1 VAKIL
6 DGRTAAAEVRSEV
19 ASEVASLKVRGVSV
33 RLDVIL
39 AGDDPASIT
48 YVASKER
55 DSEEVGIESR
65 VHRFSADVTQE
76 ELSDLVGRLNE
87 DSAVS
92 GFFIQL
98 PLPEGLDPMPLISSI
113 IPAKDVD
120 GLSPE
125 SVGRLAVGLPS
136 LLPCTPHG
144 VIQLLKRN
152 SIELSGREAV
162 VVGRSNLV
170 GKPLALLLLREN
182 ATVTLC
188 HSRTRDLPE
197 VTRRADI
204 LVVAAGKREM
214 VGAEHV
220 REDAVVVDVGI
231 HRNQEGGLVGDVR
244 FDEVEPRAAW
254 VSPVPGGVGP
264 MTRAMLL
271 HNTVTAAR
279 MGSGTNSQSLVL
291 DASQEGKDAELER
304 YD

>member
-1 VAKIL
+1 MAKIL

-19 ASEVASLKVRGVSV
+19 ASEVAGLRERGVPV

-170 GKPLALLLLREN
+170 GKPLAQLLLREN
-182 ATVTLC
+182 ATVTVC
-188 HSRTRDLPE
+188 HSRTRGLPE

-214 VGAEHV
+214 IGAEHV
-220 REDAVVVDVGI
+220 GKGAVVVDVGI
-231 HRNQEGGLVGDVR
+231 HRKEDGGLVGDVR
-244 FDEVEPRAAW
+244 FDEVDQRASW
-254 VSPVPGGVGP
+254 ISPVPGGVGP

-271 HNTVTAAR
+271 HNTVVAAR
-279 MGSGTNSQSLVL
+279 MSLGS
-291 DASQEGKDAELER
+291 
-304 YD
+304 

>member
-6 DGRTAAAEVRSEV
+6 DGKTAAAEVRSEV
-19 ASEVASLKVRGVSV
+19 ASKVAGLKEKGVPV

-39 AGDDPASIT
+39 AGDDPASVT

-87 DSAVS
+87 ESAVS
-92 GFFIQL
+92 GYFIQL
-98 PLPEGLDPMPLISSI
+98 PVPEGLNSMPLISSI
-113 IPAKDVD
+113 IPTKDVD

-125 SVGRLAVGLPS
+125 SVGRLVVDLPS

-152 SIELSGREAV
+152 GIELSGCEAV
-162 VVGRSNLV
+162 VIGRSNLV
-170 GKPLALLLLREN
+170 GKPLAQLLLREN

-220 REDAVVVDVGI
+220 GEGAVVVDVGI
-231 HRNQEGGLVGDVR
+231 HRKLEGGLVGDVR

-254 VSPVPGGVGP
+254 ISPVPGGVGP

-271 HNTVTAAR
+271 HNTVMAAR
-279 MGSGTNSQSLVL
+279 MGSREQ
-291 DASQEGKDAELER
+291 
-304 YD
+304 

>member
-6 DGRTAAAEVRSEV
+6 DGKTAAAEVRSEV
-19 ASEVASLKVRGVSV
+19 ASKVAGLKEKGVPV

-39 AGDDPASIT
+39 AGDDPASVT

-87 DSAVS
+87 ESAVS
-92 GFFIQL
+92 GYFIQL
-98 PLPEGLDPMPLISSI
+98 PLPEGLNSMPLISSI
-113 IPAKDVD
+113 IPTKDVD

-125 SVGRLAVGLPS
+125 SVGRLVVDLPS

-152 SIELSGREAV
+152 GIELSGCEAV
-162 VVGRSNLV
+162 VIGRSNLV
-170 GKPLALLLLREN
+170 GKPLAQLLLREN

-220 REDAVVVDVGI
+220 GEGAVVVDVGI
-231 HRNQEGGLVGDVR
+231 HRKLEGGLVGDVR

-254 VSPVPGGVGP
+254 ISPVPGGVGP

-271 HNTVTAAR
+271 HNTVMAAR
-279 MGSGTNSQSLVL
+279 MGSREQ
-291 DASQEGKDAELER
+291 
-304 YD
+304 

>member
-6 DGRTAAAEVRSEV
+6 DGKTAAAEVRSEV
-19 ASEVASLKVRGVSV
+19 ASKVAGLKEKGVPV

-39 AGDDPASIT
+39 AGDDPASVT

-92 GFFIQL
+92 GYFIQL
-98 PLPEGLDPMPLISSI
+98 PLPEGLNSMPLISSI
-113 IPAKDVD
+113 IPTKDVD

-125 SVGRLAVGLPS
+125 SVGRLVVDLPS

-152 SIELSGREAV
+152 GIELSGWEAV
-162 VVGRSNLV
+162 VIGRSNLV
-170 GKPLALLLLREN
+170 GKPLAQLLLREN

-220 REDAVVVDVGI
+220 GEGAVVVDVGI
-231 HRNQEGGLVGDVR
+231 HRKLEGGLVGDVR

-254 VSPVPGGVGP
+254 ISPVPGGVGP

-271 HNTVTAAR
+271 HNTVMAAR
-279 MGSGTNSQSLVL
+279 MGSREQ
-291 DASQEGKDAELER
+291 
-304 YD
+304 

>member
-6 DGRTAAAEVRSEV
+6 DGKAAAAEVRSEV
-19 ASEVASLKVRGVSV
+19 AEEVAGIREYGVPV

-55 DSEEVGIESR
+55 DSEEVGIESK
-65 VHRFSADVTQE
+65 VHRFSTDVSQG
-76 ELSDLVGRLNE
+76 ELSDLVERLNE

-92 GFFIQL
+92 GFFMQL
-98 PLPEGLDPMPLISSI
+98 PLPEGLDSMPLISSI
-113 IPAKDVD
+113 SPAKDVD

-125 SVGRLAVGLPS
+125 SVGRLVLGLPS

-152 SIELSGREAV
+152 GIELSGSEAV

-170 GKPLALLLLREN
+170 GKPLAQLLLREN

-220 REDAVVVDVGI
+220 GEGAVVVDVGI
-231 HRNQEGGLVGDVR
+231 HRKEEGGLVGDVR
-244 FDEVEPRAAW
+244 FDEVEPKAAW
-254 VSPVPGGVGP
+254 ISPVPGGVGP

-271 HNTVTAAR
+271 HNTVTAAQ
-279 MGSGTNSQSLVL
+279 MGL
-291 DASQEGKDAELER
+291 
-304 YD
+304 

>member
-6 DGRTAAAEVRSEV
+6 DGRTVAAEVRSEV
-19 ASEVASLKVRGVSV
+19 ASEVAGLRERGVPV

-48 YVASKER
+48 YVASKES

-144 VIQLLKRN
+144 VIQLLMRN
-152 SIELSGREAV
+152 GIELSGCEAV

-170 GKPLALLLLREN
+170 GKPLAQLLLREN

-220 REDAVVVDVGI
+220 GEGAVVVDVGI
-231 HRNQEGGLVGDVR
+231 HRKEEGGLVGDVR

-254 VSPVPGGVGP
+254 ISPVPGGVGP

-271 HNTVTAAR
+271 HNTVMAAR
-279 MGSGTNSQSLVL
+279 MGSREQL
-291 DASQEGKDAELER
+291 
-304 YD
+304 